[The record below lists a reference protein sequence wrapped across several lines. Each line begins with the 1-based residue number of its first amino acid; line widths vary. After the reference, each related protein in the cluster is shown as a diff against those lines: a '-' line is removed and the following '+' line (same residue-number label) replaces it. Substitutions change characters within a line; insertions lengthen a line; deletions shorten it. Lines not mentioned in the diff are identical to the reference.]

1 MFRVL
6 MLAIIIAI
14 GLIGYFGY
22 FGEIAEP
29 EPQLSNDVNK
39 VISKEIDTTAQAEI
53 TSASPSAAQISEQS
67 KPKSKFIHFNVGKR
81 NVKSIFADGN
91 IMWVGTSGG
100 LVRYNIETEDYR
112 HFDVRNGLL
121 ANGVF
126 HVSRIDKNNIA
137 VGTYGGGLSVLNEV
151 TGKWSRY
158 NVPNGLGDAFVYDL
172 LTAKNGDIWIATWTG
187 VNRIING
194 ELDNDK
200 AWQLFTVENTKGG
213 VPNDWIYGLAEGKD
227 GEIWLATEGG
237 LARYQAGNWNNWQHE
252 DGLGAKYELVKD
264 FNPFKRDPAK
274 YSSHHAK
281 QKIEQGLTGVNTA
294 YNPNYIVS
302 MDVADNGDVW
312 VGTWG
317 AGLNHFDGENWQVYT
332 HLDGLP
338 SNHIFMLKM
347 AEDGTL
353 WVGTSKGLAKK
364 SPNSEIFTLY
374 SIDDGLF
381 AEAIFSMDIQDD
393 GTFWI
398 GSFGGV
404 ARIKGFDH

>member
-6 MLAIIIAI
+6 ILAILIAV
-14 GLIGYFGY
+14 GLIGYFSY
-22 FGEIAEP
+22 FGKVEQQ
-29 EPQLSNDVNK
+29 PQLSNATNK
-39 VISKEIDTTAQAEI
+39 PVENTASAKITTPALSTAQI
-53 TSASPSAAQISEQS
+53 TEQS
-67 KPKSKFIHFNVGKR
+67 KPKSKFVHFNVGKR
-81 NVKSIFADGN
+81 NVKSIYADGN

-126 HVSRIDKNNIA
+126 HVSRIDANNIA
-137 VGTYGGGLSVLNEV
+137 VGTYGGGLSVLNEKS
-151 TGKWSRY
+151 GKWARY

-194 ELDNDK
+194 ELDNDN
-200 AWQLFTVENTKGG
+200 AWQLFTVENTNGG
-213 VPNDWIYGLAEGKD
+213 VPNDWIYGLAEGKN

-237 LARYQAGNWNNWQHE
+237 LARYQAGRWSNWQHE

-302 MDVADNGDVW
+302 MDIADNGDVW

-317 AGLNHFDGENWQVYT
+317 AGLNHFDGKNWQVYT

-338 SNHIFMLKM
+338 ANHIFMLEM

-364 SPNSEIFTLY
+364 SPDSEEFTLY
-374 SIDDGLF
+374 TIDDGLY

-393 GTFWI
+393 GTYWI
-398 GSFGGV
+398 GSYGGV